1 MSSYYDHI
9 GPFFTFTGCAFV
21 SIIVWIFNWIC
32 WRNNCCCCD
41 FLHNPINKRIAWWFG
56 FTFLL
61 GMTACCISAFT
72 TVNRFGF
79 ALEGTR
85 CAVDRIYYDTI
96 DGQLKNTKPLWE
108 GFNNNKNLIENLEAF
123 YTFVSEDDLSKSLP
137 YDGIITMG
145 GEDEENDKVEEEE
158 NQSNDD
164 EEKEKKID
172 PKTLSFQISYTKI
185 ALSLHLLY
193 KMEDQKD
200 HLIEL
205 KSFLGENDFD
215 EIKDKFM
222 KEFDYY
228 AKTGKAGLIILTKIY
243 YSIFCIVIFFAGVCM
258 ILYACLKR
266 QGHLLIFMHII
277 WNLLRFF
284 IVSFFLYGT
293 AYGIFFLVLRD
304 VVTYIDYVF
313 GQENLSDKRY
323 LLPSERGSEFINYCL
338 WENNTNFINT
348 LDYSL
353 RTSLNDFFINYK
365 EFMNLNPDKNSY
377 AQSMNNKIILI
388 TDEIKENITEEVF
401 NELAERAVDKG
412 GLFGSLDCGFLKDDL
427 NQLKRAIY
435 DGSVESRILCAVSL
449 CSAFFGAV
457 SVYFFLLVMHH
468 YNNELNLDKIINKF
482 PGFDNFQEKNKM
494 NYKIKESVRKK
505 SRIEVELDS
514 LNNDNSS
521 KKNYNKT
528 DYN

>member
-41 FLHNPINKRIAWWFG
+41 FLHNPINKRIAWWFC
-56 FTFLL
+56 FSFLL
-61 GMTACCISAFT
+61 GMVACCISAF
-72 TVNRFGF
+72 VSINRLGF

-96 DGQLKNTKPLWE
+96 NGQLKTTKPLWE
-108 GFNNNKNLIENLEAF
+108 GFDDNKKLIEYLETF
-123 YTFVSEDDLSKSLP
+123 YIFVSEEDFSLKLAD
-137 YDGIITMG
+137 DGIIQL
-145 GEDEENDKVEEEE
+145 KKKEEEE
-158 NQSNDD
+158 
-164 EEKEKKID
+164 EKID
-172 PKTLSFQISYTKI
+172 TSLLSFKISYTKM

-193 KMEDQKD
+193 KMKDQKERLNRLETFFED
-200 HLIEL
+200 
-205 KSFLGENDFD
+205 NNFD

-222 KEFDYY
+222 KEFDHY
-228 AKTGKAGLIILTKIY
+228 ATTGKAGLIITTKIY

-304 VVTYIDYVF
+304 VVTYVDYVF
-313 GQENLSDKRY
+313 GQENLNDKRY
-323 LLPSERGSEFINYCL
+323 LLPSESGSEFINFCL
-338 WENNTNFINT
+338 WENNTNFIST

-353 RTSLNDFFINYK
+353 RTSLNDFFTNYK
-365 EFMNLNPDKNSY
+365 EFMDLNPDKSGNGDVLI
-377 AQSMNNKIILI
+377 MKKNIIDI
-388 TDEIKENITEEVF
+388 TDDIKENMTEEVF
-401 NELAERAVDKG
+401 NELVGRTVDKG

-468 YNNELNLDKIINKF
+468 YNNELNLDKILNKF
-482 PGFDNFQEKNKM
+482 PGFDGFQEKNKM
-494 NYKIKESVRKK
+494 NFKVKESVKKK

-514 LNNDNSS
+514 LNDNSS